1 MRNYP
6 KSEFENLHL
15 GQYIK
20 SIVTNNGIEY
30 TWVAKQLGIS
40 TTGLYHR
47 FNSPIYS
54 DIYEIVKLSMLINID
69 IMALIYKELN
79 MRYPEFFKMKVS
91 EQASYFPGNQSDINQ
106 KLMDENRKL
115 YDLISVLK
123 QNK

>member
-6 KSEFENLHL
+6 QTEFENLHI

-20 SIVTNNGIEY
+20 EVISNNGIEY

-40 TTGLYHR
+40 ATGLYHR

-69 IMALIYKELN
+69 LMALIYKELN
-79 MRYPEFFKMKVS
+79 TRYPEFFKMKIS
-91 EQASYFPGNQSDINQ
+91 EQASYMPGNQSGITQ
-106 KLMDENRKL
+106 KLLDENKKL
-115 YDLISVLK
+115 YDLIAVLK
-123 QNK
+123 HSK